1 MDTASRQLENQMPA
15 KAPTKYHLSLKQL
28 RGLTSAE
35 RPVHRNGKTVL
46 VPNPGKKSYR
56 FADGT
61 PGAPLGFYIY
71 VGASGSFYE
80 VRSKLKGKAIRI
92 SLGSVQLLEPQ
103 SAYALALQYKQS
115 YRDTGIDPRQHIQDV
130 EAVRA
135 AKGVTVGDAMCA
147 YIEHLDDLVAR
158 GKVKPAGLS
167 GAKDS
172 LARLERPE
180 VGLAEL
186 PISRT
191 TDKQILDGWNAL
203 RDSAMLRS
211 NRLSQD
217 VKNKLKKHG
226 DWWRLSR
233 ADLVSKL
240 RFSGKVVEQAH
251 AAGMAAAEHTMS
263 DARRAV
269 DRMLVAERK
278 NAARQERHPV
288 IFHNPFDV
296 LAESQMFRSSRELRK
311 HYEAARVRNPLG
323 VDDAETGQK
332 SLPSV
337 LKSLLARRDMQNG
350 WNATAV
356 DYVLLTLL
364 WGTRRNEGA
373 RIRWYD
379 SCTKDELDLQL
390 ASWAWLAPKPEAKNP
405 TTGLRGSQV
414 FLHDTKSGEF
424 QLLPVAYFAERVL
437 WWRLDARRQSERA
450 LAREIE
456 RGEKHA
462 DKVRG
467 ATMDVVKR
475 AVANAVAE
483 RARWRLDNVRRWVFP
498 ARNPKAKEGYY
509 SDSKSLLTTV
519 REDAGLLNLA
529 KEIDIG
535 LTTHDFRRT
544 LGRFAGKLLPGHVV
558 SQLLHHHKE
567 RDGTEMAKVSE
578 RYSEQ
583 EWPELREA
591 MEKVDEA
598 IIATSPRAW
607 NILKGSDK
615 PLLDER
621 DDADLKVPKFR
632 ARRARNDRSKTK
644 PRGRAGGTRQ
654 AAG

>member
-1 MDTASRQLENQMPA
+1 MSRKAPPA
-15 KAPTKYHLSLKQL
+15 KYRLSVKQL
-28 RGLTSAE
+28 RDLTVAK
-35 RPVHRNGKTVL
+35 RPALNEEGKTVL
-46 VPNPGKKSYR
+46 VANPGRKPYR
-56 FADGT
+56 FSDGT
-61 PGAPLGFYIY
+61 PGAPLGFNVY
-71 VGASGSFYE
+71 VGPSGAFYE
-80 VRSKLKGKAIRI
+80 VRAKLKGEAIRI

-103 SAYALALQYKQS
+103 QAHALAVQHKQS
-115 YRDTGIDPRQHIQDV
+115 FRETGMDPRQVIQDV
-130 EAVRA
+130 EAIRA
-135 AKGVTVGDAMCA
+135 AKGVTVGDAMRS
-147 YIEHLDDLVAR
+147 YIQHLDDLVSR

-180 VGLAEL
+180 VGLAAL
-186 PISRT
+186 PIARA
-191 TDKQILDGWNAL
+191 TDKEILDGWNAL
-203 RDSAMLRS
+203 RNSAMLRS
-211 NRLSQD
+211 NRLSD
-217 VKNKLKKHG
+217 EVKHKLKRHG
-226 DWWRLSR
+226 DWWRLTR

-240 RFSGKVVEQAH
+240 RLSGKVVEQAH
-251 AAGMAAAEHTMS
+251 AAGLAAAEHTMS

-269 DRMLVAERK
+269 DRMLGTERK

-323 VDDAETGQK
+323 VDDSETGQK

-373 RIRWYD
+373 RLRWYD
-379 SCTKDELDLQL
+379 SCSRDELDLQL
-390 ASWAWLAPKPEAKNP
+390 ASWAWLAPRPESKNP

-437 WWRLDARRQSERA
+437 RWRLDAKKQAERM
-450 LAREIE
+450 LLREIE

-462 DKVRG
+462 AKVRTE
-467 ATMDVVKR
+467 TMDVVKR

-483 RARWRLDNVRRWVFP
+483 RARWRLENLQRWVFP

-509 SDSKSLLTTV
+509 SDSKSLLNTV

-535 LTTHDFRRT
+535 LTPHDFRRT

-567 RDGTEMAKVSE
+567 KDGTEMAKVSE

-621 DDADLKVPKFR
+621 EDPEMNVPKYR
-632 ARRARNDRSKTK
+632 ARHDRSETK
-644 PRGRAGGTRQ
+644 PRGRPRIARQ